1 MNRPLAGLR
10 VVELASE
17 IAGPY
22 CAKLLVD
29 LGADVRKVEP
39 PSGDPLRGWGPFPP
53 GGPHPE
59 RSGLFEYLNAGKRG
73 ATVDFAHQDG
83 LEVLREMISLAD
95 VLVEDLPGG
104 APERQAWGLDAQT
117 LARVNPDLVVVRISS
132 FGQEGPLRDRVT
144 TPLTLQAAAGW
155 INVREPGRAPL
166 QAGARIPEYIAGGY
180 AALGALT
187 ALRVAT
193 AETNR
198 PVEVDVS
205 MFESLLAT
213 LPYPMLMAAR
223 LKSLGLPT
231 NSKAAPMLGI
241 VRASDGWI
249 GINCLT
255 GQHWLDV
262 CAMVGLP
269 EFGDHQLAIMLG
281 GPERDEFFAK
291 AQPFLDSMSVAD
303 LVELSQAMRIPAAPI
318 TDGDTI
324 LGCPQYAERG
334 FFVDAAT
341 DGWRFTRPG
350 APFRLSKTPVPPPLP
365 APALRTNNAQ
375 ATWSKRD
382 APRPTGDV
390 VVDVSLPFAGLKV
403 FDLSTFWAGAYL
415 TCYLGAFGA
424 DVIKVE
430 SIQRPDGHRY
440 SGSLLREG
448 DDWYERGPLWQGTN
462 LNKRDITLDLT
473 SATGRELALR
483 LAAEADV
490 VVENFSPRVVEQF
503 GLDYDS
509 IARVNP
515 GVIMVRM
522 PGFGLQGPWRDYVGW
537 ALNIEQVSGMSAAT
551 GYADGPP
558 CNLQGPADP
567 IAGVHACVA
576 LLAALEH
583 RRSTGEGQLIE
594 AAQIEVGAAVTAEP
608 VIEYSLTG
616 AVRPREGNRHRDY
629 AQGVYSTGNI
639 DEWVALSVR
648 HDDDWRAVLDAIDRP
663 DLRDDPRFAS
673 AAARRENHD
682 EFDEVLANWTCGR
695 TAEEVVAA
703 FGRHGVPA
711 ERLLTADRMY
721 DVEQLDARGFYQD
734 LDHSITGRQRFPGW
748 PFRISPGPTHQHRA
762 AAPTLGQ
769 HNAEVLGALG
779 LSAQEI
785 AALREQ
791 RVIGER
797 VLNA

>member
-1 MNRPLAGLR
+1 MNRPLAGVR

-22 CAKLLVD
+22 CTKLFVD
-29 LGADVRKVEP
+29 LGADVCKVESP
-39 PSGDPLRGWGPFPP
+39 AGDPLRRWGP
-53 GGPHPE
+53 G
-59 RSGLFEYLNAGKRG
+59 SGLFEYLNAGKRG
-73 ATVDFAHQDG
+73 TTLDLAHERDVATVHNMLSQ
-83 LEVLREMISLAD
+83 AD
-95 VLVEDLPGG
+95 VLVEDLPAG
-104 APERQAWGLDAQT
+104 APERRRWGLDADG
-117 LARVNPDLVVVRISS
+117 LGKINPNLVVVRISS

-155 INVREPGRAPL
+155 VNVREPGRAPV
-166 QAGARIPEYIAGGY
+166 QAGARIPEYIAGSY

-187 ALRVAT
+187 ALRIAT
-193 AETNR
+193 AGTGR

-205 MFESLLAT
+205 MFESLLST

-241 VRASDGWI
+241 VRAADGWI

-269 EFGDHQLAIMLG
+269 EFGEHQLAIMLG

-291 AQPFLDSMSVAD
+291 AQPFLDSMTVAD
-303 LVELSQAMRIPAAPI
+303 LVDLSQAMRIPAAPV
-318 TDGDTI
+318 TEGDTI
-324 LGCPQYAERG
+324 LSCPQYAERG
-334 FFVDAAT
+334 FFVEAASDA
-341 DGWRFTRPG
+341 GRFARPG

-365 APALRTNNAQ
+365 APAIRT
-375 ATWSKRD
+375 D
-382 APRPTGDV
+382 APV
-390 VVDVSLPFAGLKV
+390 VWRERGARRRENGVPDVSLPFAGLKV

-473 SATGRELALR
+473 SAVGRELALR

-509 IARVNP
+509 IAKVNP
-515 GVIMVRM
+515 DVIMVRM
-522 PGFGLQGPWRDYVGW
+522 PGFGLEGPWRDYVGW

-551 GYADGPP
+551 GYADGTP

-583 RRSTGEGQLIE
+583 RRATGEGQLIE
-594 AAQIEVGAAVTAEP
+594 VAQIEVGAAVTAEP
-608 VIEYSLTG
+608 LIEYSLT
-616 AVRPREGNRHRDY
+616 ATVRPREGNRHREY
-629 AQGVYSTGNI
+629 AQGVYPTCNT

-648 HDDDWRAVLDAIDRP
+648 DDADWVALLGALDVPVRD
-663 DLRDDPRFAS
+663 DLRDDSRFAT

-682 EFDEVLANWTCGR
+682 EFDEILASWTCGQP
-695 TAEEVVAA
+695 ADALVATLA
-703 FGRHGVPA
+703 RHGVPA
-711 ERLLTADRMY
+711 ERLLAADQMY

-734 LDHSITGRQRFPGW
+734 LNHPITGRHRFPGW
-748 PFRISPGPTHQHRA
+748 PFRISPGPARQHRT

-779 LSAQEI
+779 LSEAEI

-791 RVIGER
+791 RVIGQR

>member
-1 MNRPLAGLR
+1 MNRPLTGLR
-10 VVELASE
+10 VVEFASE

-22 CAKLLVD
+22 CTKLLVD
-29 LGADVRKVEP
+29 LGADVCKIEP
-39 PSGDPLRGWGPFPP
+39 PSGDPLRGWGP
-53 GGPHPE
+53 

-73 ATVDFAHQDG
+73 AAIDLAH
-83 LEVLREMISLAD
+83 ERNVAAVHEMLCQAD
-95 VLVEDLPGG
+95 VLVEDLPPG
-104 APERQAWGLDAQT
+104 APERAKWGLDAGT
-117 LARVNPDLVVVRISS
+117 LERINPDLVVVRISS
-132 FGQEGPLRDRVT
+132 FGQDGPLRNRVT

-155 INVREPGRAPL
+155 VNAREPGRPPV

-187 ALRVAT
+187 ALRVAA
-193 AETNR
+193 AETDR

-205 MFESLLAT
+205 MFESLLST

-223 LKSLGLPT
+223 MKALGLPT

-241 VRASDGWI
+241 VRAADGWI

-291 AQPFLDSMSVAD
+291 AQPFLESMPVAD

-318 TDGDTI
+318 TEGDTI
-324 LGCPQYAERG
+324 LDCPQYAERG
-334 FFVDAAT
+334 FFVESAT
-341 DGWRFTRPG
+341 EARRFTRPG
-350 APFRLSKTPVPPPLP
+350 APFRLSKTPVPSPLP
-365 APALRTNNAQ
+365 APALRTDVKLA
-375 ATWSKRD
+375 WGERG
-382 APRPTGDV
+382 APRPVGDV
-390 VVDVSLPFAGLKV
+390 SDTSLPFAGLKV

-440 SGSLLREG
+440 SGALLRQG

-473 SATGRELALR
+473 STAGRELALR
-483 LAAEADV
+483 LAGEADV

-503 GLDYDS
+503 GLDYES
-509 IARVNP
+509 LARLNP

-551 GYADGPP
+551 GYEDGPP

-583 RRSTGEGQLIE
+583 RRFTGEGQLIE

-629 AQGVYSTGNI
+629 AQGVYATSKV
-639 DEWVALSVR
+639 DEWIALSVR
-648 HDDDWRAVLDAIDRP
+648 DDADWRAVLDAIGRP
-663 DLRDDPRFAS
+663 DLRDDPRFTTAQ
-673 AAARRENHD
+673 ARRENHD
-682 EFDEVLANWTCGR
+682 EFDEVLTTWTCR
-695 TAEEVVAA
+695 QSADEILVAL
-703 FGRHGVPA
+703 GPHGVPA

-721 DVEQLDARGFYQD
+721 DVAQLDARGFYQD
-734 LDHSITGRQRFPGW
+734 LDHSITGRHRFPGW
-748 PFRISPGPTHQHRA
+748 PFRISPGPAHHHRT

-779 LSAQEI
+779 LSDHEV

>member
-1 MNRPLAGLR
+1 MNRPLTGLR

-22 CAKLLVD
+22 CTKLLVD
-29 LGADVRKVEP
+29 LGADVCKIET
-39 PSGDPLRGWGPFPP
+39 PSGDPLRRWGPFPSGRP
-53 GGPHPE
+53 DPD

-73 ATVDFAHQDG
+73 VTLDFAHPDDIATARDLIAQ
-83 LEVLREMISLAD
+83 AD
-95 VLVEDLPGG
+95 MLVEDLPAG
-104 APERQAWGLDAQT
+104 APERRQWGLDTDT
-117 LARVNPDLVVVRISS
+117 LDSINPNLVVVRISS

-144 TPLTLQAAAGW
+144 TSLTLQAAAGW
-155 INVREPGRAPL
+155 VNVREPGRAPV

-187 ALRVAT
+187 ALRVAA
-193 AETNR
+193 AETHR

-205 MFESLLAT
+205 MFESLLST

-223 LKSLGLPT
+223 LKGLGLPT

-241 VRASDGWI
+241 VHAADGWI

-318 TDGDTI
+318 TEGDTI

-334 FFVDAAT
+334 FFIESACDA
-341 DGWRFTRPG
+341 WRFTRPG

-365 APALRTNNAQ
+365 APTVPTDVKPA
-375 ATWSKRD
+375 WSERGE
-382 APRPTGDV
+382 PRRSGDV
-390 VVDVSLPFAGLKV
+390 PDISLPFAGLKV

-503 GLDYDS
+503 GLDYES
-509 IARVNP
+509 IVRLNP

-522 PGFGLQGPWRDYVGW
+522 PGFGLEGPWRDYVGW

-551 GYADGPP
+551 GYAEGPP

-594 AAQIEVGAAVTAEP
+594 VAQIEVGAAVTAEP

-616 AVRPREGNRHRDY
+616 SVRPREGNRHRCY
-629 AQGVYSTGNI
+629 AQGVYTTSNA

-648 HDDDWRAVLDAIDRP
+648 DDADWLAVLDAIDRS
-663 DLRDDPRFAS
+663 DLCGDPRFAT

-682 EFDEVLANWTCGR
+682 DFDEVLTSWTCRR
-695 TAEEVVAA
+695 TAAEVVAT
-703 FGRHGVPA
+703 FGWRGVPA
-711 ERLLTADRMY
+711 ERLLTADQMY

-734 LDHSITGRQRFPGW
+734 LDHSITGRHRFPGW
-748 PFRISPGPTHQHRA
+748 PFRISPGPAHQHRT

-769 HNAEVLGALG
+769 HNSEVLAALG
-779 LSAQEI
+779 LSEQEI
-785 AALREQ
+785 DALAEHL
-791 RVIGER
+791 VIGQR